1 MRTAHCLQLYDVNL
15 LQGLVLDCSPL
26 DWEALERLPPAD
38 SFPPGAPPVWVALDE
53 VQDPVS
59 HSL

>member
-1 MRTAHCLQLYDVNL
+1 MRPATRLQMHDVVL
-15 LQGLVLDCSPL
+15 LQGLVLDCTPL

-53 VQDPVS
+53 VQDPVR
-59 HSL
+59 HCL

>member
-1 MRTAHCLQLYDVNL
+1 MHDVVL

-38 SFPPGAPPVWVALDE
+38 SFPLERRPCGWRLMK
-53 VQDPVS
+53 S
-59 HSL
+59 RTR